1 MRMLINTE
9 KISMKVF
16 VVGLVILCFDYEHI
30 YNYLI
35 LNVIAIN
42 KRTKSGKS
50 KAKKS
55 RRSSIMLIPPDHSTF
70 ECSDEA
76 EKSPSNLLTSLST
89 SKVVTPPRVAKIV
102 KRAQTT
108 TSKAQLSSEEL
119 LMRKIESE
127 KAAEFA
133 RTMKA
138 RKLYLLLKTKSV
150 DHPPTTVASKR
161 KEKVVKKV
169 QIRIKSCQAL
179 AIAMRSRRV
188 SSKKTITGNTIIEP
202 FQFATDKRIVTTEP
216 KLSSKGC
223 ATPVAEKALKFMKD
237 ARSHGV
243 RR

>member
-1 MRMLINTE
+1 MSIN
-9 KISMKVF
+9 I
-16 VVGLVILCFDYEHI
+16 
-30 YNYLI
+30 YLI
-35 LNVIAIN
+35 LNIIAIN

-55 RRSSIMLIPPDHSTF
+55 RRSSIMLTPPDHSTI
-70 ECSDEA
+70 ECNDDEA
-76 EKSPSNLLTSLST
+76 DKDMTSSLPT
-89 SKVVTPPRVAKIV
+89 SMVVNTTTPPVRVTMVV

-127 KAAEFA
+127 KAVEFT

-138 RKLYLLLKTKSV
+138 RKLYLLLKSKSV
-150 DHPPTTVASKR
+150 DHPPATVASTTTVKR
-161 KEKVVKKV
+161 KEKVVKKL
-169 QIRIKSCQAL
+169 QIRKVVKSSQAL
-179 AIAMRSRRV
+179 AMRSRKV
-188 SSKKTITGNTIIEP
+188 TTTATASSSKKTITGNTIVEP
-202 FQFATDKRIVTTEP
+202 FQFATDKRIMTTMKKTMMNES
-216 KLSSKGC
+216 KLSNSMGC

>member
-1 MRMLINTE
+1 
-9 KISMKVF
+9 
-16 VVGLVILCFDYEHI
+16 
-30 YNYLI
+30 
-35 LNVIAIN
+35 
-42 KRTKSGKS
+42 
-50 KAKKS
+50 
-55 RRSSIMLIPPDHSTF
+55 MLIPPDHSTF
-70 ECSDEA
+70 ECCDEA
-76 EKSPSNLLTSLST
+76 EKSPSNLLTSLAT
-89 SKVVTPPRVAKIV
+89 SKVVNKTTNVTPPRVAKIG
-102 KRAQTT
+102 KQAQTT
-108 TSKAQLSSEEL
+108 TSKTQLSSEEL
-119 LMRKIESE
+119 LMQKIESE

-150 DHPPTTVASKR
+150 DHPPATIASDTVKR

-179 AIAMRSRRV
+179 AMRSRRV
-188 SSKKTITGNTIIEP
+188 TSKKTITGNTIVEP

-216 KLSSKGC
+216 KLSSMGC

>member
-1 MRMLINTE
+1 M
-9 KISMKVF
+9 
-16 VVGLVILCFDYEHI
+16 
-30 YNYLI
+30 
-35 LNVIAIN
+35 
-42 KRTKSGKS
+42 KSGKS

-55 RRSSIMLIPPDHSTF
+55 RRSSILLNPPDHSTI
-70 ECSDEA
+70 ECIDEA
-76 EKSPSNLLTSLST
+76 GKDMNSPSNLLTSLPT
-89 SKVVTPPRVAKIV
+89 SNIVNTTTPPRSTKVV

-127 KAAEFA
+127 KAAELA

-150 DHPPTTVASKR
+150 EHPPATVASTTVKR

-179 AIAMRSRRV
+179 AMRSRRV
-188 SSKKTITGNTIIEP
+188 TTTTTASKKTISGNTIVEP
-202 FQFATDKRIVTTEP
+202 FQFATDKRIMATES
-216 KLSSKGC
+216 KLSSMGC
-223 ATPVAEKALKFMKD
+223 ATPVAEKALKFMRD

-243 RR
+243 RRLMYSKVM

>member
-1 MRMLINTE
+1 M
-9 KISMKVF
+9 S
-16 VVGLVILCFDYEHI
+16 I

-35 LNVIAIN
+35 LNAIAIN
-42 KRTKSGKS
+42 KRPKSGKS

-76 EKSPSNLLTSLST
+76 EKSPSNLLTSLSIN
-89 SKVVTPPRVAKIV
+89 KVVTPPRVAKIV
-102 KRAQTT
+102 KRAQTM

-150 DHPPTTVASKR
+150 DHPPATVASNTVKR

-179 AIAMRSRRV
+179 AMRSRRV
-188 SSKKTITGNTIIEP
+188 TSKKTITGNTIIEP

-243 RR
+243 RQ